1 MTHLKKLAALV
12 LFAAITLNIGCGE
25 DKTTPAE
32 TAPDPVTN
40 LRVSAT
46 TDTTITLTWEYPAG
60 ASIDNFVIRRNNQ
73 EIARPAK
80 DVRTFT
86 DRGLTANTS
95 YTYSVVAV
103 KGSRTSA
110 ASSITQTTSQPPVR
124 RAELAGSII
133 GTRTLSK
140 DTIYTL
146 KGFVIV
152 QPDGILIIPAGT
164 RIEGD
169 FQTQGALL
177 TVKGAGTPGQSSYR
191 RSGRIIAEG
200 TAQEPIVFTSQR
212 PVGQRRRGDWGGIV
226 LNGLGCNNGSG
237 GTLIGEGNTGAH
249 GGNLPTDTSGILR
262 YVRVEFGGT
271 KITPDNEINGFTF
284 NSVGNGTVLEYLQ
297 AHYIADDAFEWFG
310 GNVNCR
316 YLVATGCD
324 DDHFDMD
331 NGYNGK
337 IQFGVVVEDR
347 GLANRGYEVNNDGQ
361 GSSNR
366 SSAPV
371 NSLTSPIVY
380 NVTMVGAGVARANDD
395 NNDGMYLRGNS
406 QGQYWNQIVVNFG
419 GFGVVVDGSG
429 SITQYQNDSLQVRN
443 SIFANRGLL
452 GLGNP
457 AGPAVGPGVWGAFRR
472 SGTTGYDTVDATSG
486 LNFFTKS
493 AGRGNRNFTS
503 SDGILRNVNYDNPMN
518 GTKPDLRP
526 AANSPAL
533 TGAANPT
540 QNPLDQTARYPGDE
554 TRFFQAVDFIGA
566 MKDVDWTEGWTTWAI
581 N

>member
-1 MTHLKKLAALV
+1 MTQLKKLAALL
-12 LFAAITLNIGCGE
+12 LFAAITLNIGCGDD
-25 DKTTPAE
+25 DKTTPAD

-40 LRVSAT
+40 LQVTAT
-46 TDTTITLTWEYPAG
+46 TDTSITLSWEYPSG
-60 ASIDNFVIRRNNQ
+60 ANIDNFVIRRNNQ

-80 DVRTFT
+80 DARTFT
-86 DRGLTANTS
+86 DRGLTANTQ

-103 KGSRTSA
+103 RGSKTSA
-110 ASSITQTTSQPPVR
+110 ASSITQTTGQPPVR
-124 RAELAGSII
+124 RAELAGNII

-140 DTIYTL
+140 DTVYLL
-146 KGFVIV
+146 KGFVNI
-152 QPDGILIIPAGT
+152 QPGAELIIPAGT

-169 FQTQGALL
+169 FETQGALL
-177 TVKGAGTPGQSSYR
+177 TVRGGSGR
-191 RSGRIIAEG
+191 RSGRIFAQG
-200 TAQEPIVFTSQR
+200 TAQEPIVFTSER

-226 LNGLGCNNGSG
+226 LNGLGCNNGPG

-249 GGNLPTDTSGILR
+249 GGTLPTDTSGVLR

-297 AHYIADDAFEWFG
+297 AHFIADDAFEWFG
-310 GNVNCR
+310 GNVNCK

-324 DDHFDMD
+324 DDCFDMD

-337 IQFGVVVEDR
+337 IQFAVAVQDR
-347 GLANRGYEVNNDGQ
+347 GLANRGYEVNNDGS
-361 GSSNR
+361 GSNNR

-380 NVTMVGAGVARANDD
+380 NVTLVGAGVARANDD
-395 NNDGMYLRGNS
+395 NNDGIYMRGNS

-419 GFGVVVDGSG
+419 GFGAVVDGAG

-472 SGTTGYDTVDATSG
+472 SGATGYDTVDAQTN
-486 LNFFTKS
+486 LNFFVK
-493 AGRGNRNFTS
+493 AQGRGNRSFAS
-503 SDGILRNVNYDNPMN
+503 RDGILRNVNYDNPMN

-540 QNPLDQTARYPGDE
+540 ENPLDQTPRYPGDK
-554 TRFFQAVDFIGA
+554 TGFFQAVDYIGA

>member
-1 MTHLKKLAALV
+1 MTHLKKLAALL
-12 LFAAITLNIGCGE
+12 LFAAITLNIGCGD
-25 DKTTPAE
+25 DKK
-32 TAPDPVTN
+32 DNGTN
-40 LRVSAT
+40 
-46 TDTTITLTWEYPAG
+46 P
-60 ASIDNFVIRRNNQ
+60 
-73 EIARPAK
+73 PPPPPP
-80 DVRTFT
+80 T
-86 DRGLTANTS
+86 DRRVELVGN
-95 YTYSVVAV
+95 
-103 KGSRTSA
+103 
-110 ASSITQTTSQPPVR
+110 IT
-124 RAELAGSII
+124 

-140 DTIYTL
+140 DTVYLL
-146 KGFVIV
+146 KGFVNI
-152 QPDGILIIPAGT
+152 QQEATLIIPAGT

-169 FQTQGALL
+169 FETQGALL
-177 TVKGAGTPGQSSYR
+177 TVRGAGTPGQSSYR

-200 TAQEPIVFTSQR
+200 TAREPIVFTSER

-226 LNGLGCNNGSG
+226 LNGLGCNNGFG

-337 IQFGVVVEDR
+337 IQFGVVVQDR

-452 GLGNP
+452 GLRNQAEP
-457 AGPAVGPGVWGAFRR
+457 AGPGVWGAFRR
-472 SGTTGYDTVDATSG
+472 SGTGYDTVDATTG
-486 LNFFTKS
+486 LNFFVK
-493 AGRGNRNFTS
+493 ALGRNNRNFTS
-503 SDGILRNVNYDNPMN
+503 RDSIRLRNVNYDNPMN

-540 QNPLDQTARYPGDE
+540 QNPLDQTARYPGDK
-554 TRFFQAVDFIGA
+554 TGFFQAVDFIGA
-566 MKDVDWTEGWTTWAI
+566 MKDVDWTEGWTIWAT

>member
-1 MTHLKKLAALV
+1 MTHLKKLASLLLMATL
-12 LFAAITLNIGCGE
+12 ALNIGCGDDE
-25 DKTTPAE
+25 KS
-32 TAPDPVTN
+32 DPPGPGPGP
-40 LRVSAT
+40 
-46 TDTTITLTWEYPAG
+46 TDTR
-60 ASIDNFVIRRNNQ
+60 V
-73 EIARPAK
+73 EIA
-80 DVRTFT
+80 
-86 DRGLTANTS
+86 GN
-95 YTYSVVAV
+95 
-103 KGSRTSA
+103 
-110 ASSITQTTSQPPVR
+110 IT
-124 RAELAGSII
+124 

-140 DTIYTL
+140 DTVYLL
-146 KGFVIV
+146 KGFVNI
-152 QPDGILIIPAGT
+152 QQEASLIIPAGT

-169 FQTQGALL
+169 FETQGALL
-177 TVKGAGTPGQSSYR
+177 TVRGTGTPGTAAYR
-191 RSGRIIAEG
+191 RSGRVIANG
-200 TAQEPIVFTSQR
+200 TAQEPIVMTSER
-212 PVGQRRRGDWGGIV
+212 APGNRRRGDWGGIV
-226 LNGLGCNNGSG
+226 LNGLGANNGPV

-249 GGNLPTDTSGILR
+249 GGTIPGDTSGTLR

-297 AHYIADDAFEWFG
+297 AHFIADDAFEWFG
-310 GNVNCR
+310 GNVNAK

-324 DDHFDMD
+324 DDNFDID

-337 IQFGVVVEDR
+337 IQFGVVVQDR

-361 GSSNR
+361 GSGNR

-371 NSLTSPIVY
+371 SSLTSPIVY

-395 NNDGMYLRGNS
+395 NNDGIYMRGNS
-406 QGQYWNQIVVNFG
+406 QGQYWNQLVVNFG
-419 GFGVVVDGSG
+419 GFGAVVDGAG

-457 AGPAVGPGVWGAFRR
+457 AGTATGAGVWGAFRR
-472 SGTTGYDTVDATSG
+472 GTATGYDTVDATSG

-493 AGRGNRNFTS
+493 AGRGNVLRTATT
-503 SDGILRNVNYDNPMN
+503 GILTNVNFDSPMN

-526 AANSPAL
+526 ATGSPAL

-540 QNPLDQTARYPGDE
+540 ENPLDQTARYTGDK
-554 TRFFQAVDFIGA
+554 TGFFTSVNFIGA
-566 MKDVDWTEGWTTWAI
+566 MGSTDWTDGWTIWAI

>member
-1 MTHLKKLAALV
+1 MTHLKKLAALL
-12 LFAAITLNIGCGE
+12 LFAAITLNIGCGD
-25 DKTTPAE
+25 DKN
-32 TAPDPVTN
+32 DDGGTN
-40 LRVSAT
+40 
-46 TDTTITLTWEYPAG
+46 
-60 ASIDNFVIRRNNQ
+60 
-73 EIARPAK
+73 
-80 DVRTFT
+80 
-86 DRGLTANTS
+86 
-95 YTYSVVAV
+95 
-103 KGSRTSA
+103 
-110 ASSITQTTSQPPVR
+110 PPPPPPPPTEK
-124 RAELAGSII
+124 RAELVGNIT

-140 DTIYTL
+140 DTVYSL
-146 KGFVIV
+146 KGFVNV
-152 QPDGILIIPAGT
+152 QPDGILNIPAGT

-169 FQTQGALL
+169 FESQGALL
-177 TVKGAGTPGQSSYR
+177 TVRGGGSR
-191 RSGRIIAEG
+191 RSGRIFAQG
-200 TAQEPIVFTSQR
+200 TAQEPIVFTSER
-212 PVGQRRRGDWGGIV
+212 AVGSRRRGDWGGIV

-249 GGNLPTDTSGILR
+249 GGTLPTDTSGVLK

-310 GNVNCR
+310 GNVNCK

-324 DDHFDMD
+324 DDNFDID

-337 IQFGVVVEDR
+337 IQFGVVVQDR

-371 NSLTSPIVY
+371 SSLTSPIVY
-380 NVTMVGAGVARANDD
+380 NVTLIGTGVARANDD

-406 QGQYWNQIVVNFG
+406 QGQYWNQLVLNFG
-419 GFGVVVDGSG
+419 GFGAVVDGSG
-429 SITQYQNDSLQVRN
+429 SINQYRDDSLQVRN
-443 SIFANRGLL
+443 SIFANLGLL

-457 AGPAVGPGVWGAFRR
+457 AGASVGTGVWGAFRR
-472 SGTTGYDTVDATSG
+472 SSSTGYDTVDATTG
-486 LNFFTKS
+486 LNFFTKA

-503 SDGILRNVNYDNPMN
+503 RDGILRNVNFSSPMN

-540 QNPLDQTARYPGDE
+540 QNPLDQTARYTGDK
-554 TRFFQAVDFIGA
+554 TGFFQAVDFVGA
-566 MKDVDWTEGWTTWAI
+566 MKDTDWTEGWTIWAI

>member
-1 MTHLKKLAALV
+1 METNQMTQLKKLAALL
-12 LFAAITLNIGCGE
+12 LFAAITLNIGCG
-25 DKTTPAE
+25 DDNK
-32 TAPDPVTN
+32 DDSGTN
-40 LRVSAT
+40 PPPPS
-46 TDTTITLTWEYPAG
+46 
-60 ASIDNFVIRRNNQ
+60 
-73 EIARPAK
+73 
-80 DVRTFT
+80 T
-86 DRGLTANTS
+86 DRRVELVGN
-95 YTYSVVAV
+95 
-103 KGSRTSA
+103 
-110 ASSITQTTSQPPVR
+110 IT
-124 RAELAGSII
+124 

-140 DTIYTL
+140 DTVYLL
-146 KGFVIV
+146 KGFVNI
-152 QPDGILIIPAGT
+152 QQEATLIIPAGT

-169 FQTQGALL
+169 FETQGALL
-177 TVKGAGTPGQSSYR
+177 TVRGTGTPGQSAYR

-200 TAQEPIVFTSQR
+200 TAQEPIVFTSER

-226 LNGLGCNNGSG
+226 LNGLGCNNGPN

-249 GGNLPTDTSGILR
+249 GGNLPTDTSGTLR
-262 YVRVEFGGT
+262 YVRLEFGGT

-297 AHYIADDAFEWFG
+297 SHFIADDAFEWFG
-310 GNVNCR
+310 GNVNCK

-324 DDHFDMD
+324 DDNFDID

-337 IQFGVVVEDR
+337 IQFGVVVQDR
-347 GLANRGYEVNNDGQ
+347 RLANRGYEVNNDGQ
-361 GSSNR
+361 GSNNL

-406 QGQYWNQIVVNFG
+406 QGEYWNQIVVNFG

-429 SITQYQNDSLQVRN
+429 TITQYQNDLLQVRN

-452 GLGNP
+452 GLRNP

-472 SGTTGYDTVDATSG
+472 SSATGYDTVDAITG
-486 LNFFTKS
+486 LNFFDKS
-493 AGRGNRNFTS
+493 ADSLRGNRNFTS
-503 SDGILRNVNYDNPMN
+503 RDGILRNVNYDNPMN

-540 QNPLDQTARYPGDE
+540 QNPLDQNPRYTGDK
-554 TRFFQAVDFIGA
+554 TGFFQAVDYIGA

>member
-1 MTHLKKLAALV
+1 MTHLKKLAALL
-12 LFAAITLNIGCGE
+12 LFAAITLNIGCSD
-25 DKTTPAE
+25 DKKDDGGTNPTP
-32 TAPDPVTN
+32 
-40 LRVSAT
+40 
-46 TDTTITLTWEYPAG
+46 
-60 ASIDNFVIRRNNQ
+60 
-73 EIARPAK
+73 
-80 DVRTFT
+80 
-86 DRGLTANTS
+86 
-95 YTYSVVAV
+95 
-103 KGSRTSA
+103 
-110 ASSITQTTSQPPVR
+110 PPPPPTEK
-124 RAELAGSII
+124 RAELVGNIT

-140 DTIYTL
+140 DTIYIL
-146 KGFVIV
+146 KGFVNV
-152 QPDGILIIPAGT
+152 QPDGILNIPAGT

-169 FQTQGALL
+169 FESQGALL
-177 TVKGAGTPGQSSYR
+177 TVRGGSGR
-191 RSGRIIAEG
+191 RSGRVFAQG
-200 TAQEPIVFTSQR
+200 TAQEPIVFTSER
-212 PVGQRRRGDWGGIV
+212 AVGNRRRGDWGGIV

-249 GGNLPTDTSGILR
+249 GGTRPTDTSGVLR

-297 AHYIADDAFEWFG
+297 SHYIADDAFEWFG

-324 DDHFDMD
+324 DDNFDID

-337 IQFGVVVEDR
+337 IQFSVVVQDR

-371 NSLTSPIVY
+371 SSLTSPIVY

-395 NNDGMYLRGNS
+395 NNDGIYMRGNS

-419 GFGVVVDGSG
+419 GFGAVVDGSG

-443 SIFANRGLL
+443 SIFANRGLI

-457 AGPAVGPGVWGAFRR
+457 VGAPVGAGVWGAFRR
-472 SGTTGYDTVDATSG
+472 SSSTGYDTVDATTG
-486 LNFFTKS
+486 LNFFVK
-493 AGRGNRNFTS
+493 AQGRGNRNFTS
-503 SDGILRNVNYDNPMN
+503 RDGILRNVNYDNPMN

-540 QNPLDQTARYPGDE
+540 QNPLDQTARYPGDK
-554 TRFFQAVDFIGA
+554 TGFFQAVDFIGA

>member
-1 MTHLKKLAALV
+1 MTHLKKLAALL
-12 LFAAITLNIGCGE
+12 LFAAITLNIGCSKKDDSG
-25 DKTTPAE
+25 
-32 TAPDPVTN
+32 TN
-40 LRVSAT
+40 PPLTDSRVELVGN
-46 TDTTITLTWEYPAG
+46 IT
-60 ASIDNFVIRRNNQ
+60 
-73 EIARPAK
+73 
-80 DVRTFT
+80 
-86 DRGLTANTS
+86 
-95 YTYSVVAV
+95 
-103 KGSRTSA
+103 
-110 ASSITQTTSQPPVR
+110 
-124 RAELAGSII
+124 

-140 DTIYTL
+140 DTVYLL
-146 KGFVIV
+146 KGFVNI
-152 QPDGILIIPAGT
+152 QQEATLIIPAGT

-177 TVKGAGTPGQSSYR
+177 TVRGAGTPGQSSYR
-191 RSGRIIAEG
+191 RSGCIIAEG

-212 PVGQRRRGDWGGIV
+212 PVGRRSRGDWGGIV
-226 LNGLGCNNGSG
+226 LNGLGCNNGPG

-249 GGNLPTDTSGILR
+249 GGNVPTDSSGVLR

-284 NSVGNGTVLEYLQ
+284 NSVGNSTVLEYLQ

-337 IQFGVVVEDR
+337 IQFGVVVQDR
-347 GLANRGYEVNNDGQ
+347 AVANRGYEVNNDGQ

-380 NVTMVGAGVARANDD
+380 NVTMVGAGVERANDD
-395 NNDGMYLRGNS
+395 INDGMYLRGNS

-443 SIFANRGLL
+443 SIFANRGLR

-472 SGTTGYDTVDATSG
+472 SGTTGYDTVDATTG

-503 SDGILRNVNYDNPMN
+503 RDGILRNVNYDNPMN

-540 QNPLDQTARYPGDE
+540 QNPLDQTARYPGDK
-554 TRFFQAVDFIGA
+554 TGFFQAVDYIGA
-566 MKDVDWTEGWTTWAI
+566 MKDVDWTDGWTTWAI

>member
-1 MTHLKKLAALV
+1 MTHLKKLASLMLIAAL
-12 LFAAITLNIGCGE
+12 ALNIGCGD
-25 DKTTPAE
+25 DKKDDGGGVTP
-32 TAPDPVTN
+32 PPRDN
-40 LRVSAT
+40 RV
-46 TDTTITLTWEYPAG
+46 
-60 ASIDNFVIRRNNQ
+60 
-73 EIARPAK
+73 
-80 DVRTFT
+80 
-86 DRGLTANTS
+86 
-95 YTYSVVAV
+95 
-103 KGSRTSA
+103 
-110 ASSITQTTSQPPVR
+110 
-124 RAELAGSII
+124 ELAGNIT
-133 GTRTLSK
+133 GTRILSK
-140 DTIYTL
+140 DTVYLL
-146 KGFVIV
+146 KGFVNV
-152 QPDGILIIPAGT
+152 QQEAKLIIPAGT

-169 FQTQGALL
+169 FETQGALI
-177 TVKGAGTPGQSSYR
+177 TVRGTGTPGNANYR
-191 RSGRIIAEG
+191 RSGRIEAIG
-200 TAQEPIVFTSQR
+200 TAQEPIVFTSER
-212 PVGQRRRGDWGGIV
+212 APGNRRRGDWGGIV
-226 LNGLGCNNGSG
+226 LNGLGTNNGPG

-249 GGNLPTDTSGILR
+249 GGNLPTDTSGTLR

-310 GNVNCR
+310 GNVNAK

-324 DDHFDMD
+324 DDNLDID

-337 IQFGVVVEDR
+337 IQFAVVVEDR
-347 GLANRGYEVNNDGQ
+347 ALANRGYEVNNDGS

-366 SSAPV
+366 SSMPV
-371 NSLTSPIVY
+371 ASLTSPIVY

-395 NNDGMYLRGNS
+395 NNDGIYMRGNS

-419 GFGVVVDGSG
+419 GFGAVVDGGG

-457 AGPAVGPGVWGAFRR
+457 AGTAVGPGVWGAFRR
-472 SGTTGYDTVDATSG
+472 SSATGYDTVDANTN
-486 LNFFTKS
+486 LNFFAKS

-503 SDGILRNVNYDNPMN
+503 RDGILRNVNYDNPMN

-526 AANSPAL
+526 AAGSPAL

-540 QNPLDQTARYPGDE
+540 ENPLDQTARYPGDK
-554 TRFFQAVDFIGA
+554 TGFFQAVDFIGA
-566 MKDVDWTEGWTTWAI
+566 MKDTDWTDGWTIWAI

>member
-1 MTHLKKLAALV
+1 MTHLKKLAALL
-12 LFAAITLNIGCGE
+12 LFAAITLNIGCGD
-25 DKTTPAE
+25 DKN
-32 TAPDPVTN
+32 DDGGTN
-40 LRVSAT
+40 
-46 TDTTITLTWEYPAG
+46 
-60 ASIDNFVIRRNNQ
+60 
-73 EIARPAK
+73 
-80 DVRTFT
+80 
-86 DRGLTANTS
+86 
-95 YTYSVVAV
+95 
-103 KGSRTSA
+103 
-110 ASSITQTTSQPPVR
+110 PPPPPPPPTEK
-124 RAELAGSII
+124 RAELVGNIT

-140 DTIYTL
+140 DTVYSL
-146 KGFVIV
+146 KGFVNV
-152 QPDGILIIPAGT
+152 QPDGILNIPAGT

-169 FQTQGALL
+169 FESQGALL
-177 TVKGAGTPGQSSYR
+177 TVRGGGGR
-191 RSGRIIAEG
+191 RSGRIFAQG
-200 TAQEPIVFTSQR
+200 TAQEPIVFTSER
-212 PVGQRRRGDWGGIV
+212 AVGSRRRGDWGGIV

-249 GGNLPTDTSGILR
+249 GGTLPTDTSGVLK

-310 GNVNCR
+310 GNVNCK

-324 DDHFDMD
+324 DDNFDID

-337 IQFGVVVEDR
+337 IQFGVVVQDR

-371 NSLTSPIVY
+371 SSLTSPIVY
-380 NVTMVGAGVARANDD
+380 NVTLIGTGVARANDD

-406 QGQYWNQIVVNFG
+406 QGQYWNQLVLNFG
-419 GFGVVVDGSG
+419 GFGAVVDGSG
-429 SITQYQNDSLQVRN
+429 SINQYRDDSLQVRN
-443 SIFANRGLL
+443 SIFANLGLL

-457 AGPAVGPGVWGAFRR
+457 AGASVGAGVWGAFRR
-472 SGTTGYDTVDATSG
+472 SSSTGYDTVDATTG
-486 LNFFTKS
+486 LNFFTKA

-503 SDGILRNVNYDNPMN
+503 RDGILRNVNFSNPMN

-526 AANSPAL
+526 AAGSPAL
-533 TGAANPT
+533 TGAADPT
-540 QNPLDQTARYPGDE
+540 QNPLDQTARYTGDK
-554 TRFFQAVDFIGA
+554 TGFFQAVDFVGA
-566 MKDVDWTEGWTTWAI
+566 MKDTDWTEGWTIWAI